1 MRARGKISPVM
12 RNPERIAILLLGG
25 SGTRFGGET
34 PKQLLPVAGKRLFEY
49 PLSALEESPFV
60 DKVYLVV
67 REDLK
72 ETVNRLVSKYVKVQ
86 NLVGGGDTREESVK
100 NALTFL
106 ESQGVNRNSLILIQ
120 DADRPNLTLEL
131 IRENFERAEKTGA
144 AVTAIPC
151 SDSIFRSDDSESIDQ
166 YLSRSGVYLAQT
178 PQTFVFSLLQK
189 AHASV
194 SNSTDDGSKVLSLGG
209 KIAIVPGS
217 PNNYKINYPSDLK
230 RFEKEVEP

>member
-1 MRARGKISPVM
+1 M

-34 PKQLLPVAGKRLFEY
+34 PKQLLLVAGKPLFEY
-49 PLSALEESPFV
+49 PLSVLEESPFV
-60 DKVYLVV
+60 DKIYLAV

-72 ETVNRLVSKYVKVQ
+72 EKVKQLVSKYVKVQ
-86 NLVGGGDTREESVK
+86 SLVSGGNTREASVK

-106 ESQGVNRNSLILIQ
+106 ESQDVNQNSLILIQ

-131 IRENFERAEKTGA
+131 IRENFEQAEKTGA

-151 SDSIFRSDDSESIDQ
+151 SDSIFRSNDNESIDQ

-178 PQTFVFSLLQK
+178 PQTFNFSLLQK
-189 AHASV
+189 AHGST

-217 PNNYKINYPSDLK
+217 PNNYKINYPSDLM
-230 RFEKEVEP
+230 RFEREVKP